1 MLGNPT
7 KLALNLKE
15 QPTFY
20 VFPPAIAVDRMAYIE
35 SFYQA
40 LNESGMQMDDTRKKQ
55 ILQEGNLDLQYTFL

>member
-40 LNESGMQMDDTRKKQ
+40 LNDSGMGFFSIVM
-55 ILQEGNLDLQYTFL
+55 ILLSFT